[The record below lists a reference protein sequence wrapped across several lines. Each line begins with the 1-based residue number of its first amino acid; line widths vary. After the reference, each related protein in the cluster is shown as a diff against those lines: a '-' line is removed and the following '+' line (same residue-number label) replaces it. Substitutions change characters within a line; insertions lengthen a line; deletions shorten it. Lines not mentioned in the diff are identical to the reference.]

1 MKVGDLIM
9 HEYRPLRA
17 FAVITRIPTP
27 ERPHDEAE
35 IVWCHSGVVYK
46 KYRYS
51 QLLSL
56 FRVVSND
63 EVG

>member
-1 MKVGDLIM
+1 MEVGDLIL
-9 HEYRPLRA
+9 HESNPRLL
-17 FAVITRIPTP
+17 AVVTRIPTP

-35 IVWCHSGVVYK
+35 IVWCNSGVVYK